1 MERKEE
7 QNKYDTKRR
16 LKKKGEN
23 VRGQRQEEE
32 RGHASTVKEKREEKR
47 LKEDVRTGRER
58 EENQRKRDKE
68 VYTRRCRGET
78 C

>member
-1 MERKEE
+1 M
-7 QNKYDTKRR
+7 
-16 LKKKGEN
+16 
-23 VRGQRQEEE
+23 RGQRQEEE
-32 RGHASTVKEKREEKR
+32 RGHASTVKEKREEER
-47 LKEDVRTGRER
+47 SKEDVRTGRER